1 MVTEILVTA
10 TIMLSGMVNNTT
22 TYAEM
27 EMDNGYYE
35 CEIVDLIDD
44 DVQFSENYFPET
56 KLTPEIGIVQGPWCT
71 ETYYNLDMT
80 EVLDIMRDLGYN
92 YGYWIRDDG
101 VKMYGD
107 YVMVAADLNQF
118 PRGTIVETSLGD
130 GIVCDTGEFIYE
142 NPYQFDIAVTW

>member
-1 MVTEILVTA
+1 MITEILVTA
-10 TIMLSGMVNNTT
+10 TIMLSGMANDTT

-35 CEIVDLIDD
+35 CEIVDLVDD

-56 KLTPEIGIVQGPWCT
+56 KLTPEIGIVQGPWCI
-71 ETYYNLDMT
+71 EMYYNLDMT
-80 EVLDIMRDLGYN
+80 GVIDIMHDLGYN

-130 GIVCDTGEFIYE
+130 GIVCDTGDFVYE